1 MDIKDIHKFCIDEN
15 AWYHVIL
22 PSGTSNEDLMGIRE
36 RLSDS
41 GTKGTFIITT
51 EDMTI
56 EDVTDEIMEIKER

>member
-36 RLSDS
+36 FWNKRHIYNND
-41 GTKGTFIITT
+41 
-51 EDMTI
+51 
-56 EDVTDEIMEIKER
+56 